1 MAGWNQD
8 ALKAVASIRATITNI
23 SAEESSALD
32 AALAAV
38 ENNGKPNYTKE
49 ERAKAHEAIANV
61 EQLIGP
67 KAREAVDRL
76 KAAFDLTLGPET

>member
-8 ALKAVASIRATITNI
+8 ALKAVASIRATITNL
-23 SAEESSALD
+23 SPEENSALD

-38 ENNGKPNYTKE
+38 ENDGKPSYTIE

-61 EQLIGP
+61 ETLLGP
-67 KAREAVDRL
+67 KAREDVDRL
-76 KAAFDLTLGPET
+76 KAAFDLTLGPEN